1 MNKLKLVSMG
11 ILCLGSICLG
21 ANEISQKETLGQ
33 VLFSDKNL
41 SKNRT
46 QSCATCHNPNAG
58 FADDREN
65 GIGKMASLG
74 DDNKSLGDRQAPTAS
89 YAKFS
94 PDFHFDEKKQKYI
107 GGQFWD
113 GRAKTLEEQAG
124 GPPLNPIEMGMGSKK
139 EVVDRIK
146 ENAYYVQTFKE
157 LFGEDVFKDDE
168 KAYDAMT
175 SAIASFERS
184 NEFSSFD
191 SKYDRYLKG
200 EYDLTPLEDL
210 GKSIFFSNNNN
221 SCATCHVL
229 KGEDKAGET
238 FTNYEYHNIG
248 TPANNVLRAKN
259 GVKEIDK
266 GLLANPSVSDV
277 AQKGKH
283 NFLTDEFIHQLRNEI
298 IYYQRKLKSQK
309 GLVSVCEFEGFEK
322 TVFDKEKD
330 KNKTVF
336 LGPKVAPK
344 TSPLFQLC
352 RIWEVVNTITL
363 KIKYKEIKIINY
375 QEVLY
380 QEILLGMEIHFQ
392 MEVQQDI
399 LHTIMLMKQ
408 RVKV

>member
-248 TPANNVLRAKN
+248 TPANKTLRAKN

-266 GLLANPSVSDV
+266 GLLANPNVKDV
-277 AQKGKH
+277 AQNGKH
-283 NFLTDEFIHQLRNEI
+283 KVPTLRNVAVTAPYMHNGVFKDLKTVIEFYDKYNNKDRNINPETKKPWDDAEVKETIALKELKANALTD
-298 IYYQRKLKSQK
+298 RKVEA
-309 GLVSVCEFEGFEK
+309 LVAFMKLLTDKKYEYLLEK
-322 TVFDKEKD
+322 
-330 KNKTVF
+330 
-336 LGPKVAPK
+336 
-344 TSPLFQLC
+344 
-352 RIWEVVNTITL
+352 
-363 KIKYKEIKIINY
+363 
-375 QEVLY
+375 
-380 QEILLGMEIHFQ
+380 
-392 MEVQQDI
+392 
-399 LHTIMLMKQ
+399 
-408 RVKV
+408 

>member
-46 QSCATCHNPNAG
+46 QSCATCHNPNTG
-58 FADDREN
+58 FTDDREN

-157 LFGEDVFKDDE
+157 LFGEDIFKDDE

-175 SAIASFERS
+175 SAIATFERS

-248 TPANNVLRAKN
+248 TPANKTLRAKN
-259 GVKEIDK
+259 GAKEIDK
-266 GLLANPSVSDV
+266 GLLANPNVKDV
-277 AQKGKH
+277 AQNGKH
-283 NFLTDEFIHQLRNEI
+283 KVPTLRNVAVTAPYMHNGVFKDLKTVIEFYDKYNNKDRNINPETKKTWDDAEVKETIALKELKANALTD
-298 IYYQRKLKSQK
+298 RKVEA
-309 GLVSVCEFEGFEK
+309 LVAFMKLLTDKKYEYLLEK
-322 TVFDKEKD
+322 
-330 KNKTVF
+330 
-336 LGPKVAPK
+336 
-344 TSPLFQLC
+344 
-352 RIWEVVNTITL
+352 
-363 KIKYKEIKIINY
+363 
-375 QEVLY
+375 
-380 QEILLGMEIHFQ
+380 
-392 MEVQQDI
+392 
-399 LHTIMLMKQ
+399 
-408 RVKV
+408 

>member
-58 FADDREN
+58 FADDRGN

-94 PDFHFDEKKQKYI
+94 PDFHFDEKKQKYV

-248 TPANNVLRAKN
+248 TPANKTLRAKN

-266 GLLANPSVSDV
+266 GLLANPNVKDI
-277 AQKGKH
+277 AQNGKH
-283 NFLTDEFIHQLRNEI
+283 KVPTLRNVAVTAPYMHNGVFKDLKTVIEFYDKYNNKDRNINPETKKPWDEAEVKETIALKELKANALTD
-298 IYYQRKLKSQK
+298 RKVEA
-309 GLVSVCEFEGFEK
+309 LVAFMKLLTDKKYEYLLEK
-322 TVFDKEKD
+322 
-330 KNKTVF
+330 
-336 LGPKVAPK
+336 
-344 TSPLFQLC
+344 
-352 RIWEVVNTITL
+352 
-363 KIKYKEIKIINY
+363 
-375 QEVLY
+375 
-380 QEILLGMEIHFQ
+380 
-392 MEVQQDI
+392 
-399 LHTIMLMKQ
+399 
-408 RVKV
+408 

>member
-1 MNKLKLVSMG
+1 MRKLKLVSMG
-11 ILCLGSICLG
+11 ILCIGSICLS

-33 VLFSDKNL
+33 ALFLDKNL

-46 QSCATCHNPNAG
+46 QSCATCHNPDAG
-58 FADDREN
+58 FADNRDN
-65 GIGKMASLG
+65 GIKKMASLG

-139 EVVDRIK
+139 EVVERIK
-146 ENAYYVQTFKE
+146 ENSYYVQTFKE
-157 LFGEDVFKDDE
+157 LFGEDIFSDE
-168 KAYDAMT
+168 VKAYDAMT
-175 SAIASFERS
+175 VAIATFERS
-184 NEFSSFD
+184 NEFSPFD

-248 TPANNVLRAKN
+248 TPANKTLRAKN
-259 GVKEIDK
+259 GVKDIDK
-266 GLLANPSVSDV
+266 GLLANPNVKDV
-277 AQKGKH
+277 AQNGKH
-283 NFLTDEFIHQLRNEI
+283 KVPTLRNVAVTAPYMHNGVFKDLKTVIEFYDKYNNKDRNINPETNKPWDDAEVKETIALKELKANALTD
-298 IYYQRKLKSQK
+298 RKVEA
-309 GLVSVCEFEGFEK
+309 LVAFMKLLTDKKYEHLLEK
-322 TVFDKEKD
+322 
-330 KNKTVF
+330 
-336 LGPKVAPK
+336 
-344 TSPLFQLC
+344 
-352 RIWEVVNTITL
+352 
-363 KIKYKEIKIINY
+363 
-375 QEVLY
+375 
-380 QEILLGMEIHFQ
+380 
-392 MEVQQDI
+392 
-399 LHTIMLMKQ
+399 
-408 RVKV
+408 

>member
-1 MNKLKLVSMG
+1 MNKLKIVSLG
-11 ILCLGSICLG
+11 ILCLGFVCLN
-21 ANEISQKETLGQ
+21 ANEISQKETLGK
-33 VLFSDKNL
+33 VLFMDKNL

-46 QSCATCHNPNAG
+46 QSCATCHNPDVG
-58 FADDREN
+58 FVDDRQN
-65 GIGKMASLG
+65 GIKKMASLG

-113 GRAKTLEEQAG
+113 GRAKTLGEQAG

-157 LFGEDVFKDDE
+157 LFGEDIFSDE
-168 KAYDAMT
+168 VKAYDAMT
-175 SAIASFERS
+175 VAIATFERS
-184 NEFSSFD
+184 NEFSPFD

-248 TPANNVLRAKN
+248 TPANKTLRAKN
-259 GVKEIDK
+259 GVKDIDK
-266 GLLANPSVSDV
+266 GLLANPNVKDV
-277 AQKGKH
+277 AQNGKH
-283 NFLTDEFIHQLRNEI
+283 KVPTLRNVAVTAPYMHNGVFKDLKTVIEFYDKYNNKDRNINPETNKPWDDAEVKETIALKELKANALTD
-298 IYYQRKLKSQK
+298 RKVEA
-309 GLVSVCEFEGFEK
+309 LVAFMKLLTDKKYEHLLEK
-322 TVFDKEKD
+322 
-330 KNKTVF
+330 
-336 LGPKVAPK
+336 
-344 TSPLFQLC
+344 
-352 RIWEVVNTITL
+352 
-363 KIKYKEIKIINY
+363 
-375 QEVLY
+375 
-380 QEILLGMEIHFQ
+380 
-392 MEVQQDI
+392 
-399 LHTIMLMKQ
+399 
-408 RVKV
+408 